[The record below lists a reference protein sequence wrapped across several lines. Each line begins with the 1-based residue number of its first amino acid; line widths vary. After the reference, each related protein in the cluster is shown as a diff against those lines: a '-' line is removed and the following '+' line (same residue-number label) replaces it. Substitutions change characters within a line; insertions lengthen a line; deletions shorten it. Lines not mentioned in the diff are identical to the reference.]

1 MNTLQL
7 KNRILDL
14 AIHGK
19 LVTQDPND
27 EPASLLL
34 ERIKEEKARLV
45 REKKIKF
52 GKSTDDLPLE
62 AYQIPKGWVWCKSN
76 DIAYV
81 AAGSTPSKDSFVSE
95 GIPYLKMYNLR
106 NQKIDFN
113 FRPQYIKEEVHN
125 GKLARSRTEIGD
137 LIMNIVGPPLGKLA
151 FIPDNLPQ
159 ANFNQAAVLIR
170 PLMHKSIIGKYLFYY
185 LNQMDEINSIST
197 KGSAGQVNI
206 SLTQAQNMRIP
217 LPPLAEQR
225 RIVAEIEK
233 WMKLVDIIESNQTGL
248 RDNIDKTKAKILD
261 KYISGHLTPFNNIAE
276 LISGRD
282 LERSEFNNDKD
293 GIPYITGAS
302 NVVNGHLII
311 NRWTEYPKVVSNKGD
326 ILLSCKGTIGELVIN
341 TIGQIHIARQFMAI
355 RPKNDID
362 IKYLYY
368 AMKSIVFQIIKMSH
382 GVIPGISR
390 KDILGLSIPLPS
402 INEQHRIVAKVEE
415 LFAALDKMRKCIVSS

>member
-19 LVTQDPND
+19 LVPQDPND

-45 REKKIKF
+45 REKKIKKQKEPKQIL
-52 GKSTDDLPLE
+52 GEVYKLPSN
-62 AYQIPKGWVWCKSN
+62 WVW
-76 DIAYV
+76 
-81 AAGSTPSKDSFVSE
+81 T
-95 GIPYLKMYNLR
+95 
-106 NQKIDFN
+106 
-113 FRPQYIKEEVHN
+113 
-125 GKLARSRTEIGD
+125 TIGD
-137 LIMNIVGPPLGKLA
+137 IFYLHAGRNISAGKISSTYSEIFSYPCYGGNGIRGYVDHYSNEGLIN
-151 FIPDNLPQ
+151 
-159 ANFNQAAVLIR
+159 
-170 PLMHKSIIGKYLFYY
+170 IIGRQGALCGNVNLAKTKFYATEHAVVVETFGSVDVEMFYY
-185 LNQMDEINSIST
+185 FLKSLNLNQFATSVAQPGLAVGTINE
-197 KGSAGQVNI
+197 V
-206 SLTQAQNMRIP
+206 RIP
-217 LPPLAEQR
+217 LPPLAEQH

-390 KDILGLSIPLPS
+390 KDIIGLSIPLPS
-402 INEQHRIVAKVEE
+402 LNEQHRIVAKVEE